1 MPTWLLVAL
10 GGTVAWLLLRSAGST
25 AATFGSGVLPAAVGL
40 SDSVPFT
47 VGGIQRSV
55 WVYVPQGLPAGA
67 PLVFL
72 FNDTDGGTLGN
83 LSQSG
88 LKALADAQKL
98 VVIAVDA
105 RVMSTGDW
113 DQHRA
118 GQRFY
123 ETYPNT
129 SAVSNN
135 ELQLVDALIPEA
147 VKVYGCDPRRV
158 YTMGLS
164 NGAFTAYFVAAGL
177 QGKIAGFAEASGGL
191 VPCPTTASCDFTSV
205 TVDCAAATQWCAP
218 SCSDIE
224 KPIPLPAGGFK
235 FAGYLTHAFDDDTVS
250 AYYSC
255 NLAARMQ
262 SSGYPVQTN
271 FRAMGGH
278 TWPPNFAQSAWQFLA
293 QYAT

>member
-1 MPTWLLVAL
+1 MPTWLLIAL
-10 GGTVAWLLLRSAGST
+10 GGGILWLALR
-25 AATFGSGVLPAAVGL
+25 GSGSAAVLGSGALPAMVGL
-40 SDSVPFT
+40 SDNVPFT
-47 VGGIQRSV
+47 VGGVQRSV
-55 WVYVPQGLPAGA
+55 WVYVPQGLPTGA

-88 LKALADAQKL
+88 LQALADAQKL
-98 VVIAVDA
+98 VVIAIDA
-105 RVMSTGDW
+105 RVMSAGDW
-113 DQHRA
+113 DQHQA

-129 SAVSNN
+129 TLTSNN

-191 VPCPTTASCDFTSV
+191 VPCQTTADCSYTSV
-205 TVDCAAATQWCAP
+205 TMDCAAAQQWCAP
-218 SCSDIE
+218 MCTDVE
-224 KPIPLPAGGFK
+224 KPIPLPTSGFK
-235 FAGYLTHAFDDDTVS
+235 FAGYLAHAFDDDTVS
-250 AYYSC
+250 VYYSC
-255 NLAARMQ
+255 NLATRMQ
-262 SSGYPVQTN
+262 NNGYPVQTA
-271 FRAMGGH
+271 FRATGGH
-278 TWPPNFAQSAWQFLA
+278 TWPSNFAQSAWAFLA
-293 QYAT
+293 QYNT